1 MVALMVLYAPI
12 LMGLNITHF
21 KYNVSTNE
29 GFSKFIQEIA
39 DRRNFELVGN
49 GLPEFTT
56 QEPNL
61 NCAL

>member
-1 MVALMVLYAPI
+1 MVALMVLYAPR

-21 KYNVSTNE
+21 WYVSTNE
-29 GFSKFIQEIA
+29 SISKSIQEIV
-39 DRRNFELVGN
+39 DRRNLEFFRN
-49 GLPEFTT
+49 GLAEFAT